1 VLIDNPAASPD
12 YGRIVNQHHWQRLRD
27 LIDPAQVAIGGDG
40 DMAARYFAPTVLDG
54 VGWDDPV
61 MEAEIFGPILPILT
75 YGEMEEAIAAINARP
90 KPLALY
96 LFTNDQNLQKQV
108 LRQTSSG
115 GVCINDTI
123 MQLGAPSMPFG
134 GVGESGMGAY
144 HGKFSFDTFSHR
156 KSVLKRKFWLDLALR
171 YPPYGEKL
179 KWLKWLP

>member
-1 VLIDNPAASPD
+1 
-12 YGRIVNQHHWQRLRD
+12 
-27 LIDPAQVAIGGDG
+27 VAIGGNRDI
-40 DMAARYFAPTVLDG
+40 AARYFAPTVLDC
-54 VGWDDPV
+54 VGWGDPV

-75 YGEMEEAIAAINARP
+75 YETMGEAIAAINAQP

-108 LRQTSSG
+108 LSQTSSG

-171 YPPYGEKL
+171 YPPYGDKL